1 MRNPKVD
8 HTLEE
13 KERTSQLLPCRRR
26 RARREQMLAGA
37 EEETVPGQALQQV
50 SPSSGSLGG
59 EEADVQAGG

>member
-1 MRNPKVD
+1 
-8 HTLEE
+8 
-13 KERTSQLLPCRRR
+13 
-26 RARREQMLAGA
+26 MLAGA